1 MRRRGRSASAA
12 SRLFRDRTSMASAA
26 EQMAANLSLAN
37 FAKATDL
44 KKRLWFTLG
53 ALIVFRLLSFVPL
66 PGIDPRALEHPVRQH
81 PRRRARFLQH
91 VLGRRPR
98 ADEPD
103 RARRDALHHRLDR
116 RAARH
121 LDVAD
126 ARRRSRRK
134 ARAAARSSTNIPAT
148 APSSCCAIQGY
159 FIAVGLEGW
168 GAGRQRLGGA
178 RSGHDVP
185 HHHRRSAWSAA
196 PCS

>member
-1 MRRRGRSASAA
+1 MRRRGRPAPAA
-12 SRLFRDRTSMASAA
+12 ISFLEGTNIHGIRSRTTWPPTI
-26 EQMAANLSLAN
+26 SLAN

-66 PGIDPRALEHPVRQH
+66 PGIDPRALSHAVPAD
-81 PRRRARFLQH
+81 PGRRARFLQH

-116 RAARH
+116 HAARD

-126 ARRRSRRK
+126 ARRAQEGRRERAQEDQPIYPLRHRLPVRDPGLFHGRRPRKLGRGAGPVGGGRSR
-134 ARAAARSSTNIPAT
+134 A
-148 APSSCCAIQGY
+148 CC
-159 FIAVGLEGW
+159 
-168 GAGRQRLGGA
+168 
-178 RSGHDVP
+178 
-185 HHHRRSAWSAA
+185 SAS
-196 PCS
+196 PP